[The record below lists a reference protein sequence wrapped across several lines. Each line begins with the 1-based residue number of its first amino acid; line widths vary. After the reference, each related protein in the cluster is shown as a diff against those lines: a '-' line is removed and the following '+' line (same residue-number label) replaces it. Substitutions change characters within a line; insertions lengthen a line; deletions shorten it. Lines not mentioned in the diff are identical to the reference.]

1 MRQFLYKTLGIRA
14 LLTLLIVAFVN
25 LSANAAEVEVKCPP
39 DLLYNKITKTI
50 TSGCTYRING
60 EIKKGDYA
68 KFKSLLKQRRDS
80 NIAWVELN
88 SSGGD
93 LSEALQ
99 IAELIQNA
107 FLITTVSEDAIGK
120 SPDGMPII
128 KSGTCASACFI
139 IWVGGVSRVN
149 SSLHYLSS
157 SLSPFYL
164 HRPYFS
170 SDRYSSNDAK
180 SLSNDTANLI
190 SATRQYLSRNVV
202 PQRIID
208 EMMKRSSVDAYRLNR
223 TEADEISGLAA
234 WYGEWLLARCGT
246 NLREA
251 EYRIAERLVA
261 AGDYKNFNT
270 LFDKVTQDP
279 QWLSYTQCNDK
290 SALDARIKFLS
301 ELK

>member
-25 LSANAAEVEVKCPP
+25 LSANAAEIEAKCQPM
-39 DLLYNKITKTI
+39 NNIVTKTI
-50 TSGCTYRING
+50 ENGCKCRING

-80 NIAWVELN
+80 NIEWVVLN

-107 FLITTVSEDAIGK
+107 FLKTDVSEEVIGK
-120 SPDGMPII
+120 TPDGLPII

-139 IWVGGVSRVN
+139 IWVGGVYREN
-149 SSLHYLSS
+149 FSLHYLSS

-190 SATRQYLSRNVV
+190 SATRQYL
-202 PQRIID
+202 
-208 EMMKRSSVDAYRLNR
+208 
-223 TEADEISGLAA
+223 
-234 WYGEWLLARCGT
+234 
-246 NLREA
+246 
-251 EYRIAERLVA
+251 
-261 AGDYKNFNT
+261 
-270 LFDKVTQDP
+270 
-279 QWLSYTQCNDK
+279 
-290 SALDARIKFLS
+290 
-301 ELK
+301 